1 MKSQERPAYLLIVD
15 PNFIEDLRYWVD
27 THAKTASKVIELV
40 EAIRG
45 DPFKGIGKPEPLRS
59 LGSGI
64 WSRRIT
70 QEHRLVY
77 RVENPRT
84 YFLQCRYHY

>member
-1 MKSQERPAYLLIVD
+1 MKSHEQSAYLLIVD
-15 PNFIEDLRYWVD
+15 PDFIEDLRYWTG
-27 THAKTASKVIELV
+27 THAKTASKVLELV
-40 EAIRG
+40 EAVRR
-45 DPFKGIGKPEPLRS
+45 DPFRGIGKPELLKA
-59 LGSGI
+59 LGV

-77 RVENPRT
+77 RVDGGRI